1 MPSRHNPGC
10 PEAEAC
16 RRCDSGV
23 GRRTAVMGT
32 GTGKR
37 GDAHAVFVDVHAV
50 KITGAGSRD
59 VRKTED
65 FNLHESSFVFCGIE
79 PGKPGDGRKIVAAGN
94 PGGCIRRRLHQC
106 MNKIGCWCDIAH
118 SCLNGRVS
126 LVYYMQRQKNALHV
140 RKVPCIISC
149 KTPCI

>member
-1 MPSRHNPGC
+1 MIR
-10 PEAEAC
+10 
-16 RRCDSGV
+16 V
-23 GRRTAVMGT
+23 FGRRTAVMGT

-65 FNLHESSFVFCGIE
+65 FNLHESSFVFCDIE
-79 PGKPGDGRKIVAAGN
+79 PGKPGDGRKSITAGD
-94 PGGCIRRRLHQC
+94 PGGCVRRRLHQG
-106 MNKIGCWCDIAH
+106 MNKIGCGCYVTNKY
-118 SCLNGRVS
+118 LTGRVP
-126 LVYYMQRQKNALHV
+126 LVYYMHRRENALRV
-140 RKVPCIISC
+140 RKVPCTISC